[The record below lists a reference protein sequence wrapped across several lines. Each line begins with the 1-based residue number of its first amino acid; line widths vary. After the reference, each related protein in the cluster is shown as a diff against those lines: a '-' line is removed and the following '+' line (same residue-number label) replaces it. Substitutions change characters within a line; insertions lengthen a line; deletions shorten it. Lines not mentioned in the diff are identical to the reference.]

1 VRVRGLSSIVA
12 AVAEMRRADDEL
24 KVAGVAAAR
33 AALAMRPMDVRRM
46 FLVESRV
53 PDFRDVL
60 AELAKSRLV
69 YRIVPSDELEKI
81 AGTNHH
87 EGVCVVTAPIE
98 ERDFEDL
105 LAIRGEALV
114 LAAPG
119 IENPHNLGA
128 ILRVAAH
135 FGVTA
140 LLLEETDPRLSAATC
155 RTSEGGAEHVPIV
168 RVPRIADALGRAR
181 RAGFT
186 VLGSS
191 SHDGA
196 KDLYDVKTSDRT
208 IWVVG
213 NEARGLPGQ
222 VLAVCDAVV
231 RIPGSGHVE
240 SLNLATATAILL
252 AEARRPKR

>member
-1 VRVRGLSSIVA
+1 
-12 AVAEMRRADDEL
+12 MDDEL

-33 AALAMRPMDVRRM
+33 ATLAMRPTDVRRM
-46 FLVESRV
+46 FLVESRL
-53 PDFRDVL
+53 PEFRDVL
-60 AELAKSRLV
+60 AELAKSRLA
-69 YRIVPSDELEKI
+69 YRVVPPEELEKI
-81 AGTNHH
+81 AGTSHH
-87 EGVCVVTAPIE
+87 EGVCVVTAPIP

-105 LAIRGEALV
+105 LGIRGGALV

-135 FGVTA
+135 FDVTA
-140 LLLEETDPRLSAATC
+140 VLLEDDDPRLSAATC

-168 RVPRIADALGRAR
+168 RVARIGEALGRAR

-191 SHDGA
+191 SHEGA
-196 KDLYDVKTSDRT
+196 KDLYTVAPAEKT

-213 NEARGLPGQ
+213 NEARGLPRQ
-222 VLAVCDAVV
+222 VLSACDAVV

-252 AEARRPKR
+252 AESRRPRPTAR